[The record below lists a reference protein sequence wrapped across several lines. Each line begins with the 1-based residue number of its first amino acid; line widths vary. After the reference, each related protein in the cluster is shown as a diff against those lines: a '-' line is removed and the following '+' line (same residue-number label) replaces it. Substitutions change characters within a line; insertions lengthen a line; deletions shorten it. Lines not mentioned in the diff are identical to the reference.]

1 MIKLR
6 DYFAGKALEG
16 MMSPTDNFGRPTVLA
31 NWAYQYA
38 DSMMEERQRSRTL
51 DLHDH
56 SSYVVKTQEDA
67 KNEAERLSVEDRPF
81 HLEYTEEGYTFTVLS
96 EDDLPVEPGYVNAT
110 PN

>member
-16 MMSPTDNFGRPTVLA
+16 MVSPTDNFGRPTVLA

-38 DSMMEERQRSRTL
+38 DSMLEERRRSRIL

-56 SSYVVKTQEDA
+56 SSYTVKTQEDA
-67 KNEAERLSVEDRPF
+67 KNEAERMIVEDRPF
-81 HLEYTEEGYTFTVLS
+81 HMEYTEAGYTFTVLS
-96 EDDLPVEPGYVNAT
+96 EDDLPVDPGWSELIG
-110 PN
+110 